1 MNEIVHRKVLGDPVS
16 QEEAELLRLAE
27 RQFGEPF
34 KNSMSAWLGGDR
46 TWSGLGDW
54 TVEIGYRGDKPVAVT
69 GFYVRRSEHAWLGW
83 LFVHPEERGT
93 GVGTSM
99 VRAQMRRAAERGYA
113 LLYVWCKPDLVPW
126 YERQEFST
134 DVPEHILAYVPDGR
148 RVLGVLTV
156 LPEQET

>member
-16 QEEAELLRLAE
+16 QE
-27 RQFGEPF
+27 
-34 KNSMSAWLGGDR
+34 
-46 TWSGLGDW
+46 
-54 TVEIGYRGDKPVAVT
+54 
-69 GFYVRRSEHAWLGW
+69 
-83 LFVHPEERGT
+83 
-93 GVGTSM
+93 
-99 VRAQMRRAAERGYA
+99 AERGYA